1 MNCRQLLLASS
12 ITVCLLALPADAA
25 ASSYE
30 DDLEYAR
37 GYEACGS
44 GGEDDSS
51 ETDAYRE
58 GCGDA
63 RMGRRSRTDQG
74 NEQGGQQGASLDKAI
89 QACRKRSV
97 EGSRYRIEDSEVLQV
112 TQVGADR
119 YHLDIKSP
127 AGNIRCAV
135 TTEGEIFSVDEI

>member
-1 MNCRQLLLASS
+1 MTCRHLLLAAS
-12 ITVCLLALPADAA
+12 IAACLLALPADAG

-30 DDLEYAR
+30 DDLEYNR
-37 GYEACGS
+37 GYEACAS
-44 GGEDDSS
+44 GGEDDST
-51 ETDAYRE
+51 ETKAFRE
-58 GCGDA
+58 GCEDA
-63 RMGRRSRTDQG
+63 KMGRQSRTDQG
-74 NEQGGQQGASLDKAI
+74 NEPSAQQGAGLDKAI

-97 EGSRYRIEDSEVLQV
+97 EGSRYRVEDTEVLQV

-135 TTEGEIFSVDEI
+135 TTEGEIFSADEI